1 MTTPCINPPLRGLA
15 AGFMT
20 RLSQWTGVRRL
31 LEPSLREGAQAPR
44 RPSRPMEVVVDVE
57 RIRLP
62 AGAGDEQCIAE
73 IEEHLRG
80 SRNLQAPFAHAPKQ
94 VGPFG

>member
-1 MTTPCINPPLRGLA
+1 MMTPWIDPPLRSLA
-15 AGFMT
+15 AGFI
-20 RLSQWTGVRRL
+20 RQLSQWAVWRRL
-31 LEPSLREGAQAPR
+31 RKTSLREGTQGPR
-44 RPSRPMEVVVDVE
+44 RPTRAMEVVVDVE

-62 AGAGDEQCIAE
+62 AGAGNEQCIAE

-80 SRNLQAPFAHAPKQ
+80 SRDLRAPFAHAPKQ

>member
-1 MTTPCINPPLRGLA
+1 MIPSAGSLVRALVGGLLW
-15 AGFMT
+15 
-20 RLSQWTGVRRL
+20 RLAVRRL
-31 LEPSLREGAQAPR
+31 RDPSLRKSRSGLR
-44 RPSRPMEVVVDVE
+44 RRSLEVVVDVE

-73 IEEHLRG
+73 IEEHWRSSKK
-80 SRNLQAPFAHAPKQ
+80 SRAPFAHAPKQ

>member
-1 MTTPCINPPLRGLA
+1 MMTPRIASRLRGLTG
-15 AGFMT
+15 GFT
-20 RLSQWTGVRRL
+20 RRLSQWASWRRL
-31 LEPSLREGAQAPR
+31 PETSQGEAGQAPR
-44 RPSRPMEVVVDVE
+44 WPARAMEVVVDIG

-80 SRNLQAPFAHAPKQ
+80 SRDVQAPFAHAPKQ